1 MEAVS
6 SRDAARCEGSR
17 RLYLVRRQLLREW
30 RLTVQAGGLHAK
42 AATTEV
48 GVSDMPRAVFGGAG
62 SAVDLSP
69 RAPVRVQRAC
79 TRAAPRACSAAG
91 PSSFDEAA
99 GFDFAAFPSCSRA
112 ADAVPAAP
120 RLIGP
125 FGPSH
130 EMCVLR
136 CFAEIVTASNSEQ
149 IIGSESSGDIVEYR
163 PKSAEIS
170 RNMR

>member
-1 MEAVS
+1 VEAVS

-17 RLYLVRRQLLREW
+17 RLYLVRRQLLRER

-120 RLIGP
+120 RLIGL
-125 FGPSH
+125 SARATR
-130 EMCVLR
+130 CV
-136 CFAEIVTASNSEQ
+136 CCDASPKIVTASNSEQ